1 MTRIGPDVFPVAPN
15 AVAEHMAKVGK
26 ILLTSAM
33 LIVLS
38 AVYGAGSLIRDV
50 DKMIEDFF

>member
-1 MTRIGPDVFPVAPN
+1 
-15 AVAEHMAKVGK
+15 MAKVGK